1 MDSRSGKANLM
12 FNLMKH
18 VAGPCFSVT
27 PFVGLSFPSYEMKE
41 LLEPFQLIL

>member
-1 MDSRSGKANLM
+1 M

-18 VAGPCFSVT
+18 VTGPRTSVT

-41 LLEPFQLIL
+41 MLEPFQLIL